1 MALEFRAL
9 NYNLE
14 LLQERVLGLGKKL
27 TAIEKNT
34 RDDIKTM
41 HWFKERQNPVDVFVR
56 ISVVSVGD
64 IDTVKQQFVCE
75 FYLSLRWEEP
85 NLIDMVGKEEDIDWR
100 EQWEPGIYFVDII
113 NIEKYER
120 NETLFP
126 PKLEG
131 GNPEVMFYYLIRGT
145 FKEVLD
151 IAHFPF
157 DYQLLSLTLTTS
169 WKWEFVS
176 LQKDYERDDNI
187 RTWNFTG
194 KNEWHLQPHVL
205 TESLFTEKEP
215 AASNNVFPIY
225 RIKMH
230 AKRKYG
236 YYLYNVALIMD
247 LITAL
252 SFTAYTVD
260 AGTPAERIQI
270 SLTLL
275 LTSIALKYVVNAFVP
290 QVPYPTLLDKFIICC
305 MLFQFFMAVQNAIS
319 SILKVSYPKH
329 LQMFEWVSF
338 VVLLVVF
345 IIVHSVFI
353 YFWIKYTASAEKLCR
368 KHEDKYNQLKDAV
381 KEISTFY
388 QPSTTAPLL
397 NSHISRASLDM
408 SDSGTVS
415 VEKKRSKFKLKI
427 GKTKFKWKFLAKKN
441 KGRFSGLNDRI

>member
-1 MALEFRAL
+1 M
-9 NYNLE
+9 
-14 LLQERVLGLGKKL
+14 
-27 TAIEKNT
+27 
-34 RDDIKTM
+34 
-41 HWFKERQNPVDVFVR
+41 
-56 ISVVSVGD
+56 
-64 IDTVKQQFVCE
+64 
-75 FYLSLRWEEP
+75 
-85 NLIDMVGKEEDIDWR
+85 
-100 EQWEPGIYFVDII
+100 
-113 NIEKYER
+113 
-120 NETLFP
+120 
-126 PKLEG
+126 
-131 GNPEVMFYYLIRGT
+131 
-145 FKEVLD
+145 LD